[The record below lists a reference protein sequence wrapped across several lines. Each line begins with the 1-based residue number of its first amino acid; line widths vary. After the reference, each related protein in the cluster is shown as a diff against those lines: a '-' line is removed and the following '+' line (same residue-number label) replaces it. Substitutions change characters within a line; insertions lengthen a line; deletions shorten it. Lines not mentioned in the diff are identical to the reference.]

1 MTAGQ
6 GESPMSPASA
16 SRSPAIL
23 LTRRRWDLYFLPAI
37 LAAAVV
43 GACVAAAT
51 GEMRPLVGPI
61 PLALFWWLMRAAT
74 PRDGMPALS
83 VDADMRRLLCWFGFM
98 LLLLLAVE
106 VVDCYLTGREFGAPY
121 QAYHLALQGTVLV
134 VFFAGTLVFARRID
148 RRRQRE
154 SRAVP

>member
-1 MTAGQ
+1 M
-6 GESPMSPASA
+6 
-16 SRSPAIL
+16 L
-23 LTRRRWDLYFLPAI
+23 
-37 LAAAVV
+37 
-43 GACVAAAT
+43 
-51 GEMRPLVGPI
+51 
-61 PLALFWWLMRAAT
+61 WWLLRAAT
-74 PRDGMPALS
+74 PRDVMQALP
-83 VDADMRRLLCWFGFM
+83 VNADMRRLLYWFGSI

>member
-1 MTAGQ
+1 
-6 GESPMSPASA
+6 
-16 SRSPAIL
+16 
-23 LTRRRWDLYFLPAI
+23 
-37 LAAAVV
+37 
-43 GACVAAAT
+43 
-51 GEMRPLVGPI
+51 MRALVGPI
-61 PLALFWWLMRAAT
+61 PLALLWWLMRAAT
-74 PRDGMPALS
+74 PRDGMRALS

-134 VFFAGTLVFARRID
+134 VFLVFFAGTLVFARRID